1 VRKAVSVMSFL
12 NGLFAVVSILPCLMA
27 GLMSMDSPQ
36 SQSSVFAHVASGV
49 VLSFPLVCA
58 ACAAASP
65 LLWRKPKAALAVAC
79 FPVCVAAQFFGVLF
93 VLQWLGGAR

>member
-1 VRKAVSVMSFL
+1 VRKAVSIMSFL
-12 NGLFAVVSILPCLMA
+12 NGLFAVASILPCLMA

-36 SQSSVFAHVASGV
+36 AQSSVGAHVASGI
-49 VLSFPLVCA
+49 VLCFPLVCA

-79 FPVCVAAQFFGVLF
+79 FPACVAAQFFGVLF
-93 VLQWLGGAR
+93 VLQWLRGGR